1 MAKPLVPAHSL
12 SFLLL
17 LLLLLV
23 LAYKGPFPG
32 VQAQLSKQ
40 VSIDP
45 EAQKT
50 NKFRQRE
57 ATDDSLHHPL
67 PDEGAMTNTQCP
79 RHVELRWQTE
89 VSSSI
94 YGTPIISDI
103 NNDGKLEI
111 VVPSFVHYLEVLEG
125 ADGEKLSGW
134 PAYHQSI
141 IHSSPILY
149 DIDEDGSREILLAN
163 YNGEILLFR
172 ASGYILTEKMIVP
185 RLRVRKDWYAGLNLD
200 HVDRSHP
207 DIHDEDL
214 VIKSATNSSHVDS
227 ETGMVTQND
236 TRGTG
241 NTLLEPVNGTHEI
254 ASNVNASVCEGDQ
267 CNTLNTGVSQESPAV
282 PEQIQHQ
289 NVLSGS
295 VTNSKNPNVS
305 EVVNDSTNFSRVDD
319 ELKIEG
325 ISSGL
330 EMAAARL
337 NEGQT
342 ANLAPPRKNNQRR
355 LQSLNEINGDNSQ
368 PLVGGE
374 GRTLK
379 QEHASET
386 QEGTGLKN
394 VTVENEQDGLEADA
408 EASFDIFRDEQENME
423 GLSDEYAY
431 DYDDFVDES
440 LWGDESWVE
449 GLHETEE
456 DYVHI
461 DSHILCTPVIADI
474 DRDGVDEMIVAASF
488 FFDQHATE
496 LGGLEVNKYIGGSIV
511 VFNLKTKQVK
521 WSTHLDLSTD
531 FGTYRAYIYSAPTV
545 ADLDGDGYLDIIV
558 GTSFGF
564 VYTLHHDG
572 STRENFPLQMGE
584 VQAQVIVADI
594 NDDGELEIVT
604 VDTRG
609 NVAAWTRNGK
619 EIWEVHVKSLISQAP
634 TIGDV
639 DGNGLTDVVVPTAS
653 GNIYVL
659 NGVDG
664 AHVRPYPFRTHGRVM
679 SPILLVDLNK
689 RGAETKGLSLVT
701 TSFDGYLY
709 LIDGPTACADVV
721 DIGETSYSMVLAEN
735 VDGGDDLDLVVTT
748 MNGNVYCFQTP
759 APHHPLKSWPTQA
772 QGKNVF
778 TSRLNR
784 EGVFI
789 LPASRTFRDETGD
802 SFWVQ
807 FKIIDNNGGGIS
819 GLHAP
824 YQTSVTLL
832 IPGNYPSDKRLV
844 QHKNYTLPGVQK
856 VQLSCPSVRTSGT
869 VVVEMTDKHG
879 LHFSDEF
886 SLTFHMHFYRLLKW
900 LVFLPLLGTAGMLVL
915 LQPQTDAPLPSFSI
929 GSHEL

>member
-337 NEGQT
+337 NE
-342 ANLAPPRKNNQRR
+342 
-355 LQSLNEINGDNSQ
+355 
-368 PLVGGE
+368 
-374 GRTLK
+374 
-379 QEHASET
+379 
-386 QEGTGLKN
+386 
-394 VTVENEQDGLEADA
+394 
-408 EASFDIFRDEQENME
+408 
-423 GLSDEYAY
+423 
-431 DYDDFVDES
+431 
-440 LWGDESWVE
+440 
-449 GLHETEE
+449 
-456 DYVHI
+456 
-461 DSHILCTPVIADI
+461 DI

-488 FFDQHATE
+488 FFDREYYDMPEHATE